1 MDGKDLEGASMPS
14 GIEVDEAAAYFG
26 VIESSDMVHTLM
38 AMEHSQAL
46 EQFFSILSDIVLLPG
61 DFDFEAASERIQCE
75 GGEIYY
81 LVTGH
86 LGLMSLPD
94 QLSNYLGL
102 PDSTGSSSGN
112 IPAISID
119 DQNKLATLADPMRI
133 IKLLAIASTTGS
145 EGEVTRYHNAIRAL
159 FADPA
164 GNMATLLT
172 VVDELEAAMDVAG
185 HALPIPSLASG
196 EAGTVAIAS
205 LSDSVTLPQPTVESI
220 PLPGAKTEGNVSLP
234 QTLEPTASKDLVELP
249 TIAKTLEPEPTLD
262 TSNQKLVA
270 KAEEDAFSG
279 AFDMGLG
286 K

>member
-1 MDGKDLEGASMPS
+1 MTDKDLEGASMPS

-38 AMEHSQAL
+38 AMELSEAL

-102 PDSTGSSSGN
+102 PDSTGNSSGN
-112 IPAISID
+112 SPAISID

-145 EGEVTRYHNAIRAL
+145 AGEVTRYHNAIRAL

-164 GNMATLLT
+164 GNMETLLT

-196 EAGTVAIAS
+196 EAGSTAIAS
-205 LSDSVTLPQPTVESI
+205 LPVSVTLPQSTADTV
-220 PLPGAKTEGNVSLP
+220 PLPGAKAEENVSL
-234 QTLEPTASKDLVELP
+234 ASNLRTGGGKR
-249 TIAKTLEPEPTLD
+249 
-262 TSNQKLVA
+262 
-270 KAEEDAFSG
+270 FS
-279 AFDMGLG
+279 
-286 K
+286 